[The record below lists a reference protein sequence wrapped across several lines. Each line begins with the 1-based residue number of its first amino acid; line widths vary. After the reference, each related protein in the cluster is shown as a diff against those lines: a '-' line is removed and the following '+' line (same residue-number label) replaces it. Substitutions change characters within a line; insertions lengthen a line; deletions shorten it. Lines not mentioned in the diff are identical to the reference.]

1 MYTIYSV
8 EDKEMKKAA
17 LVSMLLFISSVC
29 VLSGE
34 EYDFRETRW
43 GMSVKEVRESEDTT
57 LLNKHGGKKE
67 YSLVYSES
75 IAGLEGR
82 IEYGFSQYKLRS
94 AHYRFTVEMGA
105 DALPRAAGQ

>member
-82 IEYGFSQYKLRS
+82 IEYG
-94 AHYRFTVEMGA
+94 GA
-105 DALPRAAGQ
+105 